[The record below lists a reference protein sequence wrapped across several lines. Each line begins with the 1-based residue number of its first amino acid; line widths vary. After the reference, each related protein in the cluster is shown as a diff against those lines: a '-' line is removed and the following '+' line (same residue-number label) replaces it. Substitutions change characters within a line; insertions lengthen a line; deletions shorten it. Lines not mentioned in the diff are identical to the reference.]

1 MRAFH
6 LNWWGFFCAFFIWF
20 GIAPLLGDIADSLH
34 LTKQQLWTSSI
45 VSVGGTIP
53 LSLVLGPLCDK
64 FGARI
69 LFTAVLCIAA
79 IPTACTGL
87 IHSASDLILLRLG
100 IGIAGGSF
108 VM

>member
-20 GIAPLLGDIADSLH
+20 GISPLLGEISESLD
-34 LTKQQLWTSSI
+34 LDREQIWTSSI
-45 VSVGGTIP
+45 VSVGVTIP
-53 LSLVLGPLCDK
+53 LSLALGPLCDK

-69 LFTAVLCIAA
+69 LLTAVLCLAA

-87 IHSASDLILLRLG
+87 IHSATDLIFLRFG
-100 IGIAGGSF
+100 IGIVGGSV